1 MFECNA
7 IMFISI
13 LGKLSPGRLFPG
25 RLPPALTQTLTLTQA
40 RTCLGGGNLPGDKFS
55 GHCLFQKFKNKKKKI
70 TQCNV
75 VFTKNNT

>member
-25 RLPPALTQTLTLTQA
+25 RLPPTLALTQTLTLTQG
-40 RTCLGGGNLPGDKFS
+40 RTCLGGAIFLGTNFPVSVYFRNSKI
-55 GHCLFQKFKNKKKKI
+55 KKI
-70 TQCNV
+70 KNSMQCCLY
-75 VFTKNNT
+75 KK